1 MSSSEDAMS
10 IWKYLN
16 FFHDFWVAFF
26 VVEKILE
33 TFLWIVEF
41 ISIQVEIDSPVVH
54 PLLLMVAGVEI
65 PLRLGQTELR
75 CTISYIVV
83 LYSIKL
89 YHQREIK
96 RNSTLLFREISK
108 ETRIRDYKTKQ
119 RILCTTIRRCSN
131 LLIMSILWFNAFNVQ
146 FDLLLIKCAM
156 SL

>member
-1 MSSSEDAMS
+1 MNILPLLKMLLAYIE
-10 IWKYLN
+10 YLN
-16 FFHDFWVAFF
+16 QLFSQKLQPFFATLKLKFCV
-26 VVEKILE
+26 LPY
-33 TFLWIVEF
+33 LWIVEF
-41 ISIQVEIDSPVVH
+41 VSIQVEIDSPVVH

-108 ETRIRDYKTKQ
+108 ETGIRYYKTKH
-119 RILCTTIRRCSN
+119 RIVYESQQENAQSYFI
-131 LLIMSILWFNAFNVQ
+131 SIPYSV
-146 FDLLLIKCAM
+146 
-156 SL
+156 